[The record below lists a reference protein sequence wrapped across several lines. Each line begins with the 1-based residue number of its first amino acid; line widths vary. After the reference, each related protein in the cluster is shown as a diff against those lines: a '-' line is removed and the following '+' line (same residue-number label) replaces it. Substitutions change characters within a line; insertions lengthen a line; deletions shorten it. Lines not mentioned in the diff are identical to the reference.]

1 MLTPVV
7 LAVTTEVVI
16 TIVQQIKAVV
26 KEEGGSLA
34 TDWIKLMFKRYR
46 PEKETQLPPALTS
59 SQLVQVREVALKKAR
74 QLKLSEANAKMLA
87 DAIVGG
93 LAVAPARQP

>member
-1 MLTPVV
+1 
-7 LAVTTEVVI
+7 
-16 TIVQQIKAVV
+16 
-26 KEEGGSLA
+26 
-34 TDWIKLMFKRYR
+34 
-46 PEKETQLPPALTS
+46 
-59 SQLVQVREVALKKAR
+59 VREVALKKAR